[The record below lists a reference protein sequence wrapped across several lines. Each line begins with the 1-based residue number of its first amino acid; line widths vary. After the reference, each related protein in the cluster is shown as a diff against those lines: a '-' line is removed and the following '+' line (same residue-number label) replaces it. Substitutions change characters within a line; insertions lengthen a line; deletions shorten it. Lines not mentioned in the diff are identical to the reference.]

1 MKIARSLCC
10 KEMKK
15 ADVVDSSGNKVGNVG
30 DMTFTFDKELKFSKF
45 ILAGPRFEE
54 FLESI
59 KVRPDNDPV
68 FDSSLITKIDEK
80 VHLDTSVNS
89 LKTTLDK
96 DAIGEGEIRLSK
108 LEKMDIVDNTGKKI
122 GRAIDVDF
130 DVDGTV
136 SMIVG
141 GGFIEEKL
149 EAAGLKADV
158 DIIVPGSVISS
169 ITDKISLRVSEGELA
184 TTMDDALK
192 SDDVKKTRAAKA
204 VHHEVTK
211 VRLYS
216 HRPM

>member
-1 MKIARSLCC
+1 MLYSPSDTDLPIEVLNLGNTFCNL
-10 KEMKK
+10 
-15 ADVVDSSGNKVGNVG
+15 DSSGNKVGNVG
-30 DMTFTFDKELKFSKF
+30 NLTFTFDKELKLSKF

-59 KVRPDNDPV
+59 KVKPDKDPV
-68 FDSSLITKIDEK
+68 FDSSLITKIDEN
-80 VHLDTSVNS
+80 VHLETSV
-89 LKTTLDK
+89 DK
-96 DAIGEGEIRLSK
+96 DAIPEGEIRLSK
-108 LEKMDIVDNTGKKI
+108 LEKMDIVDSTGKKI
-122 GRAIDVDF
+122 GRAIDIDF

-158 DIIVPGSVISS
+158 DIIVPGSVIDS
-169 ITDKISLRVSEGELA
+169 ITDKICLKVSEGELA

-192 SDDVKKTRAAKA
+192 SDDVKKAREAKV

>member
-1 MKIARSLCC
+1 MKL
-10 KEMKK
+10 
-15 ADVVDSSGNKVGNVG
+15 
-30 DMTFTFDKELKFSKF
+30 SKF

-59 KVRPDNDPV
+59 KVKPDKDPV
-68 FDSSLITKIDEK
+68 FDSSLITKIDEN
-80 VHLDTSVNS
+80 V
-89 LKTTLDK
+89 LDK
-96 DAIGEGEIRLSK
+96 DAIPEGEIRLSK
-108 LEKMDIVDNTGKKI
+108 LEKMDIVDSTGKKI
-122 GRAIDVDF
+122 GRAIDIDF

-158 DIIVPGSVISS
+158 DIIVPGSVIDS
-169 ITDKISLRVSEGELA
+169 ITDKICLKVSEGELA

-192 SDDVKKTRAAKA
+192 SDDVKKAREAKV

>member
-1 MKIARSLCC
+1 MKLARSLCC
-10 KEMKK
+10 REMRK
-15 ADVVDSSGNKVGNVG
+15 AEVVDSSGNKVGKVG
-30 DMTFTFDKELKFSKF
+30 DLTFTFDKELKLSKF

-59 KVRPDNDPV
+59 KVRPDKDPV
-68 FDSSLITKIDEK
+68 FDSSLITKIDEN

-108 LEKMDIVDNTGKKI
+108 LEKMDIVDSTGKKI
-122 GRAIDVDF
+122 GRAIDIDF

-149 EAAGLKADV
+149 EALGLKADV
-158 DIIVPGSVISS
+158 DIIVPGSVIDS
-169 ITDKISLRVSEGELA
+169 ITDKICLRVSEGELA
-184 TTMDDALK
+184 RTMDDALK
-192 SDDVKKTRAAKA
+192 SDNVKKAREAKA

-216 HRPM
+216 QRPM

>member
-1 MKIARSLCC
+1 MKLARSLCC

-30 DMTFTFDKELKFSKF
+30 DMTFTFDKELKLSKF

-59 KVRPDNDPV
+59 KVKPDKDPV
-68 FDSSLITKIDEK
+68 FDGSLITKVDEK

-96 DAIGEGEIRLSK
+96 DAIPQGDIRLSQ

-130 DVDGTV
+130 DVDGSA

-169 ITDKISLRVSEGELA
+169 ISDKICLSVSESELA

-192 SDDVKKTRAAKA
+192 SDDVKKAREAKT

>member
-1 MKIARSLCC
+1 
-10 KEMKK
+10 
-15 ADVVDSSGNKVGNVG
+15 
-30 DMTFTFDKELKFSKF
+30 LKLTKF

-59 KVRPDNDPV
+59 KVRPDKDPV
-68 FDSSLITKIDEK
+68 FDGALITKVDEK

-96 DAIGEGEIRLSK
+96 DAIPEGDIRLSQ

-122 GRAIDVDF
+122 GRAIDIDF
-130 DVDGTV
+130 DVDGSA

-149 EAAGLKADV
+149 EAAGLKADI

-169 ITDKISLRVSEGELA
+169 ISDKICLSVSESELA

-192 SDDVKKTRAAKA
+192 SDEVKKAREAKA

-211 VRLYS
+211 VRLYT